1 MARGERIPRAE
12 WPARRKE
19 WARRL
24 TGWSA
29 SGLSQAA
36 YCRRE
41 GLDQCTFSGWK
52 RRLGWKTGLVT
63 PLSEAQRRHVG
74 SAQRPDGSDKRTRR
88 PERAPVFVPL
98 HVTGTPACATSTR
111 LEVVLRNGRVV
122 RCESSVKP
130 AVLAALAAALETN
143 GAPC

>member
-1 MARGERIPRAE
+1 MARGERIPRLA
-12 WPARRKE
+12 WPTRRKE

-24 TGWSA
+24 AEWAA

-52 RRLGWKTGLVT
+52 RRLGWKKRSIETGVDGERE
-63 PLSEAQRRHVG
+63 PVR
-74 SAQRPDGSDKRTRR
+74 SAGRPGGDHTTRTAG
-88 PERAPVFVPL
+88 ERTAFFVPL
-98 HVTGTPACATSTR
+98 SVAGTPACATNSR

-122 RCESSVKP
+122 RCESSVRP

>member
-1 MARGERIPRAE
+1 MARGEGIPGSE
-12 WPARRKE
+12 WPARRRE

-24 TGWSA
+24 KEWSA

-52 RRLGWKTGLVT
+52 RRLGWKTGRVT
-63 PLSEAQRRHVG
+63 PQSEAARGHVG
-74 SAQRPDGSDKRTRR
+74 SAHRQDDSQRRTRG

-98 HVTGTPACATSTR
+98 RVTGAPACAANSR
-111 LEVVLRNGRVV
+111 FEVVLRNGRVV
-122 RCESSVKP
+122 RCESSVRP
-130 AVLAALAAALETN
+130 AVLAALAAALEAD
-143 GAPC
+143 GVPC

>member
-1 MARGERIPRAE
+1 MARGEPIPRSE

-24 TGWSA
+24 AEWAA

-41 GLDQCTFSGWK
+41 ALEQCTFSGWK
-52 RRLGWKTGLVT
+52 RRLGWQAGLVG
-63 PLSEAQRRHVG
+63 PQKEAAYGRGGNRSKA
-74 SAQRPDGSDKRTRR
+74 SAPG
-88 PERAPVFVPL
+88 RAPVFVPL
-98 HVTGTPACATSTR
+98 RVTGAPACATNSR

-122 RCESSVKP
+122 RCESSVRP
-130 AVLAALAAALETN
+130 AVLAVLAAALETN
-143 GAPC
+143 GVPC